1 MALRSH
7 EDYLMKRP
15 ALPPL
20 VGGIKNGEITWEKIE
35 SVDHETLGYLLSCHL
50 IIEHYVTEVLKSA
63 NWRGDELQWGRRQAV
78 I

>member
-1 MALRSH
+1 
-7 EDYLMKRP
+7 MKRP